1 MLIIGESIN
10 GTIPK
15 VGQAIQ
21 EKNEAFLKELA
32 KTQYECGAQMLDV
45 NAGVAGGNE
54 VEDLPWL
61 IKLVQQEVPIPLM
74 IDSASPDAL
83 KTALAVYKHSELP
96 ILNSV
101 SGEEEKWKKLFPVV
115 SEKKGKIV
123 VLCMDDQGIPKTIEG
138 RSAIASK
145 LFDRLMKAGIPE
157 DYIYF
162 DPLVLAVSVE
172 SDAALVTLETIQAL
186 RIRFPKSHVICGASN
201 VSMGLPGRKLINR
214 TFLAMAIFAG
224 LDTLFIDVRD
234 QALLSTLYAS
244 RPLVN
249 QDSYCAIPES
259 LSGKEGCVLTV
270 PAGRDRS
277 PTRDLILFGCTP
289 FVKWAD

>member
-21 EKNEAFLKELA
+21 EKNEAFLRELA

-61 IKLVQQEVPIPLM
+61 IRLVQKEVPIPLM
-74 IDSASPDAL
+74 IDSANPDAL
-83 KTALAVYKHSELP
+83 KAALAVYQHSELP
-96 ILNSV
+96 ILNSI
-101 SGEEEKWKKLFPVV
+101 SGEEEKWNRLFPVV
-115 SEKKGKIV
+115 AEKKGKIV

-138 RSAIASK
+138 RIAVA
-145 LFDRLMKAGIPE
+145 DRLYKRLLQAGLPE

-162 DPLVLAVSVE
+162 DPLVLAISVE
-172 SDAALVTLETIQAL
+172 SDAGLVTLDTIRAL
-186 RIRFPKSHVICGASN
+186 RSHFPKSHVICGASN

-214 TFLAMAIFAG
+214 TFLAMAIYAG
-224 LDTLFIDVRD
+224 LDALFIDVRD
-234 QALLSTLYAS
+234 QALLSTIYAAS
-244 RPLVN
+244 PLIN
-249 QDSYCAIPES
+249 QDNYCMQYIKAFRA
-259 LSGKEGCVLTV
+259 KKVLV
-270 PAGRDRS
+270 
-277 PTRDLILFGCTP
+277 
-289 FVKWAD
+289 

>member
-15 VGQAIQ
+15 VGQAIL
-21 EKNEAFLKELA
+21 EKNEVFLRELA
-32 KTQYECGAQMLDV
+32 KTQYDCGAEMLDV

-54 VEDLPWL
+54 TEDLPWV

-74 IDSASPDAL
+74 IDSANPDAL
-83 KTALAVYKHSELP
+83 KEALAVYKHSELP
-96 ILNSV
+96 ILNSI

-138 RSAIASK
+138 RISIASR
-145 LFDRLMKAGIPE
+145 LFDRLIQSGIPE
-157 DYIYF
+157 AYIYF

-186 RIRFPKSHVICGASN
+186 RKKFPKSHVVCGASN
-201 VSMGLPGRKLINR
+201 VSMGLPGRRLINR

-224 LDTLFIDVRD
+224 LDALFIDVRD
-234 QALLSTLYAS
+234 QALLSTISAS

-249 QDSYCAIPES
+249 QDSYCMQYLKA
-259 LSGKEGCVLTV
+259 LRAKK
-270 PAGRDRS
+270 
-277 PTRDLILFGCTP
+277 IL
-289 FVKWAD
+289 V

>member
-21 EKNEAFLKELA
+21 EKNETFLRELA

-45 NAGVAGGNE
+45 NAGIAGGNE

-61 IKLVQQEVPIPLM
+61 VQLVQKEVPIPLM
-74 IDSASPDAL
+74 IDSANPDAL
-83 KTALAVYKHSELP
+83 KAALSVYQHSELP
-96 ILNSV
+96 ILNSI
-101 SGEEEKWKKLFPVV
+101 SGEEEKWNKLFPVV
-115 SEKKGKIV
+115 AEKRGKVV
-123 VLCMDDQGIPKTIEG
+123 VLCMDDQGIPKTVDA
-138 RSAIASK
+138 RTAIAAR
-145 LFDRLMKAGIPE
+145 LFDRLMRVGIPE

-172 SDAALVTLETIQAL
+172 SDAGLVTLETIRAL
-186 RIRFPKSHVICGASN
+186 RSKFPQSHIICGASN

-214 TFLAMAIFAG
+214 TFIAMSIFAG

-234 QALLSTLYAS
+234 QALLSTIYAS

-249 QDSYCAIPES
+249 QDDYCMQYLKGFRAKKI
-259 LSGKEGCVLTV
+259 
-270 PAGRDRS
+270 
-277 PTRDLILFGCTP
+277 II
-289 FVKWAD
+289 

>member
-21 EKNEAFLKELA
+21 EKNEAFLRELA

-45 NAGVAGGNE
+45 NAGVAGGDE
-54 VEDLPWL
+54 VKDLPWL

-74 IDSASPDAL
+74 IDSANPDAL
-83 KTALAVYKHSELP
+83 MSALSVYQHKELP
-96 ILNSV
+96 ILNSI

-115 SEKKGKIV
+115 AQKKGKIV
-123 VLCMDDQGIPKTIEG
+123 VLCMDDQGIPKAIDG
-138 RSAIASK
+138 RIAVASR
-145 LFDRLMKAGIPE
+145 LFDRLIKAGIPE
-157 DYIYF
+157 DFIYF

-172 SDAALVTLETIQAL
+172 SDAGLVTLETIRAL
-186 RIRFPKSHVICGASN
+186 RSRFPRSHIICGASN

-214 TFLAMAIFAG
+214 TFIAMAIFAG

-234 QALLSTLYAS
+234 QALLSTIYAS
-244 RPLVN
+244 SPLVN
-249 QDSYCAIPES
+249 QDPYCIQYLKAFRA
-259 LSGKEGCVLTV
+259 KKVL
-270 PAGRDRS
+270 
-277 PTRDLILFGCTP
+277 I
-289 FVKWAD
+289 

>member
-21 EKNEAFLKELA
+21 EKNETFLRELA

-45 NAGVAGGNE
+45 NAGIAGGNE
-54 VEDLPWL
+54 IKDLPWL
-61 IKLVQQEVPIPLM
+61 IKLVQKEVPIPLM
-74 IDSASPDAL
+74 IDSANPDAL
-83 KTALAVYKHSELP
+83 KAALSVYQHSEIP
-96 ILNSV
+96 ILNSI
-101 SGEEEKWKKLFPVV
+101 SGEEEKWNKLFPVV
-115 SEKKGKIV
+115 AEKKGKIV
-123 VLCMDDQGIPKTIEG
+123 VLCMDDHGIPKTIEG
-138 RSAIASK
+138 RISVASR

-172 SDAALVTLETIQAL
+172 SDAGLVTLKTISAL
-186 RIRFPKSHVICGASN
+186 RSSFPKSHVICGASN
-201 VSMGLPGRKLINR
+201 VSMGLPGRRLINR
-214 TFLAMAIFAG
+214 TFIAMAIFAG

-234 QALLSTLYAS
+234 QALLSTIYAS

-249 QDSYCAIPES
+249 QDDYCMQYLKGFRA
-259 LSGKEGCVLTV
+259 KKVLV
-270 PAGRDRS
+270 
-277 PTRDLILFGCTP
+277 
-289 FVKWAD
+289 

>member
-21 EKNEAFLKELA
+21 EKKEAALRELA
-32 KTQYECGAQMLDV
+32 RTQYECGAQMLDV

-54 VEDLPWL
+54 SEDLPWL
-61 IKLVQQEVPIPLM
+61 VKLVQEEVPIPLM
-74 IDSASPDAL
+74 IDSANPDAL
-83 KTALAVYKHSELP
+83 KAAMAVYKHAEPP
-96 ILNSV
+96 ILNSI
-101 SGEEEKWKKLFPVV
+101 SGEEEKWRSLFPVV
-115 SEKKGKIV
+115 SEKKGKVV

-138 RSAIASK
+138 RIDVAFR
-145 LFDRLMKAGIPE
+145 LYDRLTQSGIRE
-157 DYIYF
+157 EHIFF

-172 SDAALVTLETIQAL
+172 SDAGLVTLETIRAL
-186 RIRFPKSHVICGASN
+186 RDKFPKSHIICGASN
-201 VSMGLPGRKLINR
+201 VGMGLPGRKLINR

-234 QALLSTLYAS
+234 QALLSTIYAS

-249 QDSYCAIPES
+249 RDDYCMQYLKAY
-259 LSGKEGCVLTV
+259 
-270 PAGRDRS
+270 RS
-277 PTRDLILFGCTP
+277 KKIL
-289 FVKWAD
+289 V